1 MNRRALTTI
10 ALALLAV
17 LFATALPRIGFAQ
30 SDPLLG
36 MWQLNLAKS
45 KYSPGPSPKSGT
57 IYVRGEGQNRK
68 ATAVGID
75 AAGNPTAILLPEYI
89 PDGKPHPVTGAPAYD
104 ASVWTRVDA
113 YTLNVSRTKAG
124 KIVQTVSNVVTPD
137 GKTLTL
143 TTTGTD
149 ENGRQFNNIAVYD
162 KQ

>member
-1 MNRRALTTI
+1 MNRRTLTTM
-10 ALALLAV
+10 ALVFSAIV
-17 LFATALPRIGFAQ
+17 FATALPQIGFAQ

-36 MWQLNLAKS
+36 TWQLNLAKS
-45 KYSPGPSPKSGT
+45 KYSPGPPPKSGT
-57 IYVRGEGQNRK
+57 IYRGEGQNRK

-75 AAGNPTAILLPEYI
+75 ATGKPTVIVLPEYI

-104 ASVWTRVDA
+104 ASVWTRIDA

-124 KIVQTVSNVVTPD
+124 KVVQTVPNVVTPD

-149 ENGRQFNNIAVYD
+149 ENGRQINSISVYD

>member
-75 AAGNPTAILLPEYI
+75 AAGNPTAMAIARLP
-89 PDGKPHPVTGAPAYD
+89 
-104 ASVWTRVDA
+104 
-113 YTLNVSRTKAG
+113 
-124 KIVQTVSNVVTPD
+124 QTVFAQSDP
-137 GKTLTL
+137 LL
-143 TTTGTD
+143 GTWQLNLAKSKYSGPAPKSGTVYFQA
-149 ENGRQFNNIAVYD
+149 EGQNRKGTAVGID
-162 KQ
+162 AAGNPTVLVARNTFPMANPIR

>member
-1 MNRRALTTI
+1 MKRRTILTLTVI
-10 ALALLAV
+10 TLLGLA
-17 LFATALPRIGFAQ
+17 ALPQTGFAQ
-30 SDPLLG
+30 SAPATGL
-36 MWQLNLAKS
+36 WQLNLAKS

-75 AAGNPTAILLPEYI
+75 AAGNPTVILLPEYI

-104 ASVWTRVDA
+104 ASVWTRVNA
-113 YTLNVSRTKAG
+113 YTFNVSRTKEV
-124 KIVQTVSNVVTPD
+124 VQTVTNVVTPD

-149 ENGRQFNNIAVYD
+149 ASGRQINNIAVYD